1 MLLTEKQ
8 IREQHFC
15 APFYINC
22 TLLCKYTEYATS
34 GAMSGSMFKQWFSL
48 AGRFRGFF
56 SS

>member
-22 TLLCKYTEYATS
+22 TLLWIYTEYATY
-34 GAMSGSMFKQWFSL
+34 GAMSGSMFKQLFSL
-48 AGRFRGFF
+48 AGRFRVFF